1 MHLEGKSLSQGF
13 DLVGWPYGSK
23 AIMCVHCILAIN
35 SFLMDDIMKSPHYST
50 PTVCFQNVF
59 LGTECI
65 PVSIMLYI
73 IFSGHYEEFDI
84 H

>member
-1 MHLEGKSLSQGF
+1 
-13 DLVGWPYGSK
+13 
-23 AIMCVHCILAIN
+23 
-35 SFLMDDIMKSPHYST
+35 MDDIMKSPHYST